1 MKVGEI
7 TEFED
12 VQDELAAMSVAEVV
26 IQSIVDETRDP
37 PIAWQSVVILATP
50 DARFF
55 TPWVLAV
62 RPSESDARRAV
73 VELLRG
79 LVEAR
84 RAAQQMRTRGG
95 RLERRRD
102 DAAGD
107 ARGRCLAT
115 AARRRCCTGCG
126 RASVPC
132 APLVDEAPA
141 VPPPVPR
148 YDETEYARWRAD
160 VRATREQR
168 RLTQVELASRG
179 GHDTSH
185 ISRIERD
192 VRRPPLEL
200 AQAIS
205 DALDLRPPPVAEAPD
220 GAQERI
226 PAPACSGIPEATER
240 WRPSEIEVV

>member
-1 MKVGEI
+1 MKVAEI

-12 VQDELAAMSVAEVV
+12 VQDELEAMSVAEVV

-37 PIAWQSVVILATP
+37 PIGWQSVVILATP

-79 LVEAR
+79 LVVAR
-84 RAAQQMRTRGG
+84 RTAQGCAPAVDGWNAVLTTQRAMRAVDIWRQH
-95 RLERRRD
+95 RSD
-102 DAAGD
+102 DASP
-107 ARGRCLAT
+107 
-115 AARRRCCTGCG
+115 AA
-126 RASVPC
+126 ADVHSVH
-132 APLVDEAPA
+132 LEHEAPA

-168 RLTQVELASRG
+168 GLTQAELASRAG
-179 GHDTSH
+179 TTPSH
-185 ISRIERD
+185 ISRFERD
-192 VRRPPLEL
+192 VRRPPLAL

-205 DALDLRPPPVAEAPD
+205 DALDLRPPPLVAEVPD
-220 GAQERI
+220 GAHGAEVDTGVLQH
-226 PAPACSGIPEATER
+226 SGSNGAAAAKR
-240 WRPSEIEVV
+240 G

>member
-1 MKVGEI
+1 MKVAEI

-12 VQDELAAMSVAEVV
+12 MRDELEAMSVAEVV

-62 RPSESDARRAV
+62 RPTESDARRAV

-79 LVEAR
+79 LVVAR
-84 RAAQQMRTRGG
+84 RAAQAARSRGR
-95 RLERRRD
+95 RLERRPD

-107 ARGRCLAT
+107 ARGRRLAT
-115 AARRRCCTGCG
+115 APKRRRRSRLRPTT
-126 RASVPC
+126 APSVR
-132 APLVDEAPA
+132 LWTTPA

-148 YDETEYARWRAD
+148 YDEAEYARWRAD

-168 RLTQVELASRG
+168 GLTQAELASRAG
-179 GHDTSH
+179 TTPSH
-185 ISRIERD
+185 ISRFERD
-192 VRRPPLEL
+192 VRRPPLAL

-205 DALDLRPPPVAEAPD
+205 DALDLRPPLVAEVPD
-220 GAQERI
+220 GAHGADLDTGVLQHSASNGAAAAKR
-226 PAPACSGIPEATER
+226 G
-240 WRPSEIEVV
+240 